1 MWAIVIQRNPLQ
13 KIFNEVFFIVYINN
27 QIFFFNRKNT
37 LGILILFVLT
47 GLDLSV
53 YILIIINILVLYSFV
68 LVAFF
73 IFFLEN
79 LAVTS
84 LFRC

>member
-73 IFFLEN
+73 IFFFGKFGRN
-79 LAVTS
+79 IA
-84 LFRC
+84 F